1 MAQLLLV
8 NPKKRGRTKMARKR
22 RTAKQRAATRRLV
35 AANRRRR
42 RNPNNNNATV
52 RRRARPGRR
61 PTMRT
66 YVSNPRRKRRVR
78 RRNPN
83 GGRLTMRNVM
93 NRNVMPAFQGAA
105 GGLLLDVVWGYLPA
119 PATPGGFNLKTGQL
133 RHVFKGLG
141 AIGMGMVA
149 QQFARPATATALTTG
164 ALTTV
169 MHTAMREMVAQFAP
183 NIPLGTYMEGM
194 GYYSAGEIASPQ
206 YGNNNLG
213 EYMPENG
220 NMSQVPYGSPM
231 TPMGEYMG
239 PNDLGA
245 YETGVEGDLMGMG
258 VGVYE

>member
-1 MAQLLLV
+1 
-8 NPKKRGRTKMARKR
+8 MARKR
-22 RTAKQRAATRRLV
+22 RTAKQRAATRKLV
-35 AANRRRR
+35 AMNRRR
-42 RNPNNNNATV
+42 RNPGP
-52 RRRARPGRR
+52 RRVAKKTRQGTR

-66 YVSNPRRKRRVR
+66 AMTNPKRRRHSVRR

-93 NRNVMPAFQGAA
+93 NRNLIPAFQGAS
-105 GGLLLDVVWGYLPA
+105 GGLLLDIAWGYIP
-119 PATPGGFNLKTGQL
+119 PIGGIDLKTGQL

-149 QQFARPATATALTTG
+149 QQFMRPATATQLTTG

-169 MHTAMREMVAQFAP
+169 LHTAMRETVAQFMP

-194 GYYSAGEIASPQ
+194 GYYNAGQIASPQ
-206 YGNNNLG
+206 YGNNNMG
-213 EYMPENG
+213 EYENN

-239 PNDLGA
+239 PDDMGA
-245 YETGVEGDLMGMG
+245 YESGIEGDLMGA
-258 VGVYE
+258 YE